1 MRSLIIFIAL
11 LGTGCMSTMDKM
23 AGIGQI
29 EVGRSSFDKGRVVT
43 LSKSNNYTG
52 NDWQFA
58 STRFGAKWQ
67 ESSPESVIIF
77 LINESRTDNSNFYTS
92 YEGISVN
99 IDGDI
104 REFEASGS
112 TIFDSSDYNT
122 VTNTIYTSST
132 GVVIVPL
139 DYLKRMVLADDVRI
153 RVNMSDSYEDI
164 IFSIDKK
171 GTASYSRLKF
181 KEFLAAI

>member
-1 MRSLIIFIAL
+1 M
-11 LGTGCMSTMDKM
+11 
-23 AGIGQI
+23 
-29 EVGRSSFDKGRVVT
+29 
-43 LSKSNNYTG
+43 
-52 NDWQFA
+52 
-58 STRFGAKWQ
+58 
-67 ESSPESVIIF
+67 
-77 LINESRTDNSNFYTS
+77 INESRTDNSNFYTS